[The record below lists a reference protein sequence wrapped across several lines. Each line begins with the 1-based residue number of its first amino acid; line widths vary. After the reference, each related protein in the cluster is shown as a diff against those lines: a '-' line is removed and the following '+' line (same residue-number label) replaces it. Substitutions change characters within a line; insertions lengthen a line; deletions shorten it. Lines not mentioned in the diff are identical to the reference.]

1 MDLVKS
7 IMIAASGLKAQSGR
21 MRVISENL
29 ANAQSTAKTPDAD
42 PYRRKLVTF
51 ENVYNREL
59 GAQEVRAGK
68 ITFDQSDF
76 SRRYEPG
83 HPAADKAGYVKM
95 PNVNSLVEMMD
106 MRQAQLSYEANL
118 NVLRSAR
125 NMAAST
131 LDVLRA

>member
-42 PYRRKLVTF
+42 PYRRKMVTF